1 MLGLGKTYCTGA
13 DLGFYKGGCPVHL
26 KGALEVERL
35 RSNIFPAFYIF
46 RYEAKTGDK
55 ELDH

>member
-26 KGALEVERL
+26 KGALEVERR